1 MSHVPLFTLLPSLNI
16 KYTHLQNM
24 SGSDTEARKE
34 LTSHFGAAVAEH
46 PDVMSECKSYP
57 TPISQEL
64 MNRPLNAPVI
74 QPRPICFVLQI
85 RSIRHVSS
93 VWIEGQAVG
102 PYAGDG

>member
-46 PDVMSECKSYP
+46 PDVMSEC
-57 TPISQEL
+57 
-64 MNRPLNAPVI
+64 
-74 QPRPICFVLQI
+74 
-85 RSIRHVSS
+85 
-93 VWIEGQAVG
+93 
-102 PYAGDG
+102 